1 MNSSAVKNFNY
12 HNSRLHF
19 KSRTNQFQK
28 EDTRVTQ
35 KSVTDW
41 LARLSCTHTCISI
54 LIHFSFILDF
64 VQFHPICIFF
74 IWVQSISSSWSKSHY
89 YQKCKKRSWWL
100 MLMKAYPF
108 TCNWLCRVVTNNAR
122 LGSSYWRTPWVTS
135 MLLNDDVL

>member
-1 MNSSAVKNFNY
+1 MFQRCPLSSFFPRLKPSQNNCNLQFCINDYVLHNHVTNAGLTLQMYSSAVKNFKY

-41 LARLSCTHTCISI
+41 LARLSCTRTCISI

-89 YQKCKKRSWWL
+89 Y
-100 MLMKAYPF
+100 
-108 TCNWLCRVVTNNAR
+108 
-122 LGSSYWRTPWVTS
+122 
-135 MLLNDDVL
+135 